1 MADPREGPGKV
12 QTPGRDANAAQPLDA
27 AKNRGGPERY
37 PRVRQDD
44 AVERTGLGEQAR
56 SFDRAD
62 EADAADNMA
71 DASRDGGQKGFE
83 GPQADP
89 VEGKPDLGR

>member
-1 MADPREGPGKV
+1 MADPSEGPGKV

-27 AKNRGGPERY
+27 AKNKGGPERY

-44 AVERTGLGEQAR
+44 AVERTGPGEKVR

-62 EADAADNMA
+62 ESTDAGEAA
-71 DASRDGGQKGFE
+71 DASRDGGQKDFG

-89 VEGKPDLGR
+89 AEGKPDLGR